1 MLIDPLD
8 RRYEISWNGK
18 SSIKKYV
25 WMKGLKQYKSINEYK
40 SYFESSLLMVY
51 LIFLDD
57 SPLPI
62 TKVNLYRDKV
72 KSAADPQLTAIKL

>member
-1 MLIDPLD
+1 
-8 RRYEISWNGK
+8 
-18 SSIKKYV
+18 
-25 WMKGLKQYKSINEYK
+25 MKGLKQYKSINEYK

-72 KSAADPQLTAIKL
+72 KSAADPQLTAIKLWQVQSLSGKYLSSQDKTVWRE

>member
-1 MLIDPLD
+1 
-8 RRYEISWNGK
+8 
-18 SSIKKYV
+18 
-25 WMKGLKQYKSINEYK
+25 MKGLKQYKSINEYK
-40 SYFESSLLMVY
+40 LYFKSSLLMVY

-72 KSAADPQLTAIKL
+72 SLQQTLNSPLSSFDRSNPYLANI